1 MNRHQQ
7 VLTGVLIVQVVLS
20 VLLWWPRGTG
30 GEPAAQVFPDITVD
44 DVEEFSITDD
54 AGSTVSIRRV
64 GDAWALPDAG
74 DFPVLADRAASFL
87 EKLLGLTT
95 ARMVTRTSASHPQL
109 GVAYN
114 EFVRRIEFS
123 TSAGAQHTVYL
134 GSSPSYGATHFRV
147 DGQDETYLTS
157 DLTTWEVNGT
167 AASWVDTTYLSLPAE
182 DVARISLE
190 NSQGSFQL
198 VKDDDGSWTLSGLT
212 GGEELNSNEVNAV
225 VNATLSVFLQEPL
238 GRAEKPEYGM
248 SEPAAVVT
256 LEVNGQPVSLYVGAK
271 SDADAGYVVKSSQSE
286 YYVEVASYAVEPLVD
301 SARDSFVL
309 PPATP
314 TPDA

>member
-1 MNRHQQ
+1 M
-7 VLTGVLIVQVVLS
+7 
-20 VLLWWPRGTG
+20 P
-30 GEPAAQVFPDITVD
+30 PCP
-44 DVEEFSITDD
+44 
-54 AGSTVSIRRV
+54 
-64 GDAWALPDAG
+64 
-74 DFPVLADRAASFL
+74 
-87 EKLLGLTT
+87 
-95 ARMVTRTSASHPQL
+95 
-109 GVAYN
+109 
-114 EFVRRIEFS
+114 FS